1 MDPKSTP
8 NYNHILKSVKCTA
21 VSDGGMIKK
30 VIRTF
35 LPFKVKND
43 RNIILKSLRLLI
55 PGIVTS
61 FSVQKLEH
69 VLHRFFS
76 QSSSVFCV
84 DEVIC
89 FSSMSSRKNS
99 GLMLQNIL
107 AVICA
112 NIGVREVGILR
123 TDVANNAKLSE
134 IFGVLECAQNTNY
147 DRLLYQ
153 GT

>member
-55 PGIVTS
+55 PGIITS

-69 VLHRFFS
+69 LLHSFFYL
-76 QSSSVFCV
+76 
-84 DEVIC
+84 VI
-89 FSSMSSRKNS
+89 
-99 GLMLQNIL
+99 
-107 AVICA
+107 
-112 NIGVREVGILR
+112 VGFL
-123 TDVANNAKLSE
+123 
-134 IFGVLECAQNTNY
+134 C
-147 DRLLYQ
+147 
-153 GT
+153 